1 MSIRDDKYWE
11 EEDKKQRIAMGL
23 EKPNKTIDKIKLKL
37 PHLLERLFQ
46 GFIIFSIIYIT
57 VSFATPSIL
66 SSWNITDYLYHNTT
80 EDIGNNIT
88 IIKKYDEITIHHNNW
103 DGETYGIGV
112 YVDYYLND
120 DTKKL
125 ENKRR
130 VYSIKKYE
138 TPYNVTYKL
147 PNDDIKYEITIQL
160 FKKDYST
167 HSRYILV
174 TAKNENIKII

>member
-66 SSWNITDYLYHNTT
+66 Y
-80 EDIGNNIT
+80 
-88 IIKKYDEITIHHNNW
+88 
-103 DGETYGIGV
+103 
-112 YVDYYLND
+112 
-120 DTKKL
+120 
-125 ENKRR
+125 
-130 VYSIKKYE
+130 
-138 TPYNVTYKL
+138 
-147 PNDDIKYEITIQL
+147 
-160 FKKDYST
+160 
-167 HSRYILV
+167 
-174 TAKNENIKII
+174 